1 MTKARNKWMTIKI
14 KLPTDYC
21 WFYIKYI
28 LQKSWKCETVEL
40 FKSLLIHE
48 TDDIIKLYIE
58 LKYVYEYIVYTE
70 LLPKYLIILNV
81 TSFKKQ
87 DLEIASPYVE

>member
-1 MTKARNKWMTIKI
+1 M
-14 KLPTDYC
+14 
-21 WFYIKYI
+21 
-28 LQKSWKCETVEL
+28 
-40 FKSLLIHE
+40 HE